1 MVQAESKNMSSRLA
15 GWPVLEHHIV
25 VNEAQGEKEELQW
38 GKEGITKH
46 MEPFLFCPEKCSA
59 A

>member
-1 MVQAESKNMSSRLA
+1 MSSRLA

-25 VNEAQGEKEELQW
+25 VNDAQGEKEELQW